1 MMLDG
6 IRVLEMGQ
14 NVAGP
19 HAAQILGDL
28 GAEVIKIERPGGEEG
43 RKLGPP
49 FAGEDAA
56 WFHQINRNKKSVT
69 IDIKDEAQ
77 RAQFVALIGTADVFL
92 QNMRPGV
99 LANFGLG
106 PEEMRALYPA
116 LIYADV
122 AAFGRTGPLAGRPG
136 YELLMQAYGGLM
148 SITGDENA
156 PPTRLGPS
164 MVDLG
169 TGMWAVIG
177 ILSALHRRSVTGE
190 GATVDCSLFE
200 TAIGFSGIHMV
211 NYLASG
217 TMPAR
222 SANGFAGLAPYG
234 GFPTAD
240 DDIIIGGGNDRL
252 FTRLADVLGHP
263 EWAADPRFQSNVDRV
278 ANRTLLTD
286 AIASITRSYP
296 AAALLA
302 KLEAAGIPCA
312 PIRTIPQL
320 TQDAQV
326 AALGMIDV
334 LPGPDPHPVIRLPLS
349 FDGKRP
355 AVTRASPR
363 PGADNMFLDNLP

>member
-1 MMLDG
+1 MLEG

-69 IDIKDEAQ
+69 IDIKDDAQ
-77 RAQFVALIGTADVFL
+77 RAQLITLIGTADIFL

-99 LANFGLG
+99 LANIGLG
-106 PEEMRALYPA
+106 PGDMRTRYPK
-116 LIYADV
+116 LIYADI
-122 AAFGRTGPLAGRPG
+122 AAFGHGGPLAGRPG

-148 SITGDENA
+148 SITGGEDA
-156 PPTRLGPS
+156 PPSRLGPS

-169 TGMWAVIG
+169 TGMWAAIG
-177 ILSALHRRSVTGE
+177 ILAALHRRGVTGE

-200 TAIGFSGIHMV
+200 TAVSFSGIHIV

-217 TMPAR
+217 NMPAR

-240 DDIIIGGGNDRL
+240 DDVIIGGGNDRL
-252 FTRLADVLGHP
+252 FAKLATVLGHP
-263 EWAADPRFQSNVDRV
+263 EWVDDPRFRTNVDRV
-278 ANRTLLTD
+278 ANREALAREIETITTALPAAVLLT
-286 AIASITRSYP
+286 R
-296 AAALLA
+296 
-302 KLEAAGIPCA
+302 LEAAGIPCA

-320 TQDAQV
+320 TEDKQV
-326 AALGMIDV
+326 AALDLIGT
-334 LPGPDPHPVIRLPLS
+334 LPGDAPYPVVKMPLS
-349 FDGKRP
+349 FDGRRP
-355 AVTRASPR
+355 PIARPSPR
-363 PGADNMFLDNLP
+363 PGADNDCLES

>member
-1 MMLDG
+1 MLQG

-19 HAAQILGDL
+19 HASQILGDL

-69 IDIKDEAQ
+69 IDIKDETQ
-77 RAQFVALIGTADVFL
+77 RAQFIALMGTADVFV

-99 LANFGLG
+99 LAKFGLG
-106 PEEMRALYPA
+106 PEDMRARYPA

-122 AAFGRTGPLAGRPG
+122 AAFGHTGPLAGRPG
-136 YELLMQAYGGLM
+136 YELLMQASGGLM
-148 SITGDENA
+148 SITGGEDA

-177 ILSALHRRSVTGE
+177 ILSALHRRSVTGV

-200 TAIGFSGIHMV
+200 TAVGFSGIHIV

-252 FTRLADVLGHP
+252 FARLAEVLGHP
-263 EWAADPRFQSNVDRV
+263 EWAVDPRFQTNVERV
-278 ANRTLLTD
+278 ANRAALTD
-286 AIASITRSYP
+286 AMTAITRSHP
-296 AAALLA
+296 AADLLA

-320 TQDAQV
+320 AQDEQV
-326 AALGMIDV
+326 AALGMIGT
-334 LPGPDPHPVIRLPLS
+334 LPGPEPHPIVRLPLS
-349 FDGKRP
+349 FDGERP
-355 AVTRASPR
+355 GVARPSPR
-363 PGADNMFLDNLP
+363 PGEDNACLDGLS

>member
-1 MMLDG
+1 MMLQG
-6 IRVLEMGQ
+6 VRVLEMGQ

-49 FAGEDAA
+49 FAGDDAA

-69 IDIKDEAQ
+69 IDIKNDAQ
-77 RAQFVALIGTADVFL
+77 RAQLVALMGTADVFL

-99 LANFGLG
+99 LANIGLG
-106 PEEMRALYPA
+106 PKDMRALYPK

-122 AAFGRTGPLAGRPG
+122 AAFGRSGPLAGRPG

-148 SITGDENA
+148 SITGGQDA

-169 TGMWAVIG
+169 TGMWAAIG
-177 ILSALHRRSVTGE
+177 ILAALHRRTLTGE

-200 TAIGFSGIHMV
+200 TAVSFSGVHIV

-234 GFPTAD
+234 GFPTSD

-252 FTRLADVLGHP
+252 FAKLATVLGHA
-263 EWAADPRFQSNVDRV
+263 EWADDPRFRTNVDRV
-278 ANRTLLTD
+278 AHRDVLNAQIVAVT
-286 AIASITRSYP
+286 ATRP
-296 AAALLA
+296 AAEWLAL
-302 KLEAAGIPCA
+302 LEAAGVPCA

-320 TQDAQV
+320 TDDAQV
-326 AALGMIDV
+326 AALDLIGT
-334 LPGPDPHPVIRLPLS
+334 LPGDAPHPIVRVPLS
-349 FDGKRP
+349 FDGVRP
-355 AVTRASPR
+355 DITRPSPR
-363 PGADNMFLDNLP
+363 PGEDNECLER

>member
-1 MMLDG
+1 MMLVG

-49 FAGEDAA
+49 FAGDDAA

-69 IDIKDEAQ
+69 IDIKDEGQ
-77 RAQFVALIGTADVFL
+77 RAQLITLMSTADVFL

-99 LANFGLG
+99 LAKVGLG
-106 PEEMRALYPA
+106 PADMRARYPR

-122 AAFGRTGPLAGRPG
+122 AAFGHGGPLAGRPG

-148 SITGDENA
+148 SITGGEDA

-177 ILSALHRRSVTGE
+177 ILSALHRRAVTGE

-200 TAIGFSGIHMV
+200 TAVSFSGIHIV
-211 NYLASG
+211 NYLVSG

-252 FTRLADVLGHP
+252 FAKLAVVLGHS
-263 EWAADPRFQSNVDRV
+263 EWAEDPRFRTNVDRV
-278 ANRTLLTD
+278 AHRDALTAEIVAVTRTG
-286 AIASITRSYP
+286 P
-296 AAALLA
+296 ATQWLALL
-302 KLEAAGIPCA
+302 EEAGIPCA

-320 TQDAQV
+320 TEDEQV
-326 AALGMIDV
+326 AALGLIGT
-334 LPGPDPHPVIRLPLS
+334 LPGNDPHPIVKVPLS
-349 FDGKRP
+349 FDGRRP
-355 AVTRASPR
+355 AITRPSPR
-363 PGADNMFLDNLP
+363 PGENNDCLES